1 LERLGY
7 TVHTAETGQA
17 ALEAVQRHEPQ
28 AVVLD
33 LGLPDM
39 AGLDVL
45 AKILDQNQTSRILV
59 SSGTPFSNEI
69 LPEAQRQRVASLQKP
84 YLPRTLIESVEDLI
98 AGRFPQNSR

>member
-1 LERLGY
+1 
-7 TVHTAETGQA
+7 
-17 ALEAVQRHEPQ
+17 
-28 AVVLD
+28 
-33 LGLPDM
+33 M

-45 AKILDQNQTSRILV
+45 AKILEQNQTSRILV